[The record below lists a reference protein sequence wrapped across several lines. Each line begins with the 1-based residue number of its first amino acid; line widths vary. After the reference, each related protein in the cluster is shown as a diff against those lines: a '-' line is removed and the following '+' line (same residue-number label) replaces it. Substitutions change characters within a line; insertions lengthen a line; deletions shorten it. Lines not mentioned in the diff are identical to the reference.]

1 MVLEMILLL
10 YKNLISHLFVTDY
23 KIDCVFNN
31 EIIENCEE
39 KILYKDFL
47 DRDEYHNVIK
57 VLEKQHMF
65 LKYNELLS
73 ERADFINYFFEKYN
87 IDDVI

>member
-1 MVLEMILLL
+1 M
-10 YKNLISHLFVTDY
+10 ISHLFVTDY

-73 ERADFINYFFEKYN
+73 ERADFINYFFIFYMY
-87 IDDVI
+87 I

>member
-1 MVLEMILLL
+1 M
-10 YKNLISHLFVTDY
+10 ISHLFVTDY

-87 IDDVI
+87 IDDVRKVSKIRLK

>member
-1 MVLEMILLL
+1 M
-10 YKNLISHLFVTDY
+10 ISHLFATDY

>member
-1 MVLEMILLL
+1 M
-10 YKNLISHLFVTDY
+10 ISHLFVTDY

>member
-1 MVLEMILLL
+1 M
-10 YKNLISHLFVTDY
+10 ISHLFLTDY

-73 ERADFINYFFEKYN
+73 ERADFINYFFDKYN